1 MIQVR
6 NDQSLERGSGN
17 RNGAEGPGH
26 EWSGRVTTGLLGYP
40 GRAVRVRAN
49 SAVSDFDPRSD

>member
-6 NDQSLERGSGN
+6 TDQSLERGSGN
-17 RNGAEGPGH
+17 GNGADRPEQ
-26 EWSGRVTTGLLGYP
+26 EWSGRVTTGLLDYR
-40 GRAVRVRAN
+40 GRGVRPN

>member
-17 RNGAEGPGH
+17 GNGADRPEQ
-26 EWSGRVTTGLLGYP
+26 EWSGRVTTGLLDYR
-40 GRAVRVRAN
+40 GRGVRPN
-49 SAVSDFDPRSD
+49 SAVSDFDPRSN